1 VIPRAIPTILLG
13 HPRNPRTWA
22 ASQIASTRFTL
33 ARVTRQQSA
42 LRAVGKSLCVI
53 GALLLAFVGYQ
64 LWGTSLSEHSAQSR
78 LRTELNAQLHQHAPT
93 SRSASTSTTGGGDA
107 AEGDT
112 LGSSGSDTAAA
123 DSPALG
129 APVGFLSIP
138 RIGMSDDVI
147 VEGVGTDQLRQG
159 PGHYPG
165 TPLPGQPGNVAIAG
179 HRTTYAAPF
188 YNLNELKTGDP
199 ITIQTVLGTFLY
211 LVTQSTTVPPTDSAV
226 LDSTGPSELTL
237 TTCNPRYSANQRLIV
252 VALLQSS
259 DLVATGHPGGSTK
272 PTRATKNASRTE
284 LADNGAGGSVG
295 GAVLWGLLTA
305 AVALAVW
312 ALWRRLRSPGRWGV
326 LTLGTPVVLVV
337 LFVFFGHVSAVL
349 PASF

>member
-1 VIPRAIPTILLG
+1 
-13 HPRNPRTWA
+13 
-22 ASQIASTRFTL
+22 
-33 ARVTRQQSA
+33 
-42 LRAVGKSLCVI
+42 VGKSSCVI

-78 LRTELNAQLHQHAPT
+78 LRSELNAQLHRHSATPH
-93 SRSASTSTTGGGDA
+93 SASTSTTSAGDRP
-107 AEGDT
+107 EDDT
-112 LGSSGSDTAAA
+112 LGSPGDDTAGA

-188 YNLNELKTGDP
+188 YNLNELQAGDP
-199 ITIQTVLGTFLY
+199 ITIQTVLGTFHY
-211 LVTQSTTVPPTDSAV
+211 VVTQSTTVPPTDSAV

-237 TTCNPRYSANQRLIV
+237 TTCNPRYSATQRLIV

-259 DLVATGHPGGSTK
+259 DLVGSGHSGGSTK
-272 PTRATKNASRTE
+272 PTTTAKSASRTE
-284 LADNGAGGSVG
+284 LADNGGGGSVG

-305 AVALAVW
+305 VVAVAVW
-312 ALWRRLRSPGRWGV
+312 AFWRRLRGPGRWGV

-337 LFVFFGHVSAVL
+337 LFIFFGHVSAVL

>member
-1 VIPRAIPTILLG
+1 
-13 HPRNPRTWA
+13 
-22 ASQIASTRFTL
+22 
-33 ARVTRQQSA
+33 VTKRQSA
-42 LRAVGKSLCVI
+42 LRAVGKSSCVI

-78 LRTELNAQLHQHAPT
+78 LRSELNAQLHHHLPI
-93 SRSASTSTTGGGDA
+93 SHSASTSTTSGGDGP
-107 AEGDT
+107 EGDT
-112 LGSSGSDTAAA
+112 LGSSAGDTAVAG
-123 DSPALG
+123 SPALG

-188 YNLNELKTGDP
+188 YNLNELQAGDP
-199 ITIQTVLGTFLY
+199 ITIQTVLGTFHY
-211 LVTQSTTVPPTDSAV
+211 VVTQSNTVSPTDSAV

-237 TTCNPRYSANQRLIV
+237 TTCNPRYSATQRLIV
-252 VALLQSS
+252 VALLQGS
-259 DLVATGHPGGSTK
+259 DLGGTGHPAGTTK
-272 PTRATKNASRTE
+272 TTKATRNPSRTE

-305 AVALAVW
+305 SVTLAVW

-326 LTLGTPVVLVV
+326 LTLGTPAVLVV
-337 LFVFFGHVSAVL
+337 LFIFFGHVSAVL